1 MISLK
6 FYVIIKGSTEKMC
19 CPTFFERNFDM
30 KRIIA
35 LLLCLGML
43 AFAAS
48 GCGGSQKSTTATG
61 DEARSLNAS
70 DYENNLGGLC
80 NYLSALGYINAN
92 SKNEGVTYSRMR
104 GTIIGASLD
113 SADSDYSGKRFTA
126 KKTGDTVIELYEFDL
141 NKLNDTAK
149 SVIDSVKNDGTFE
162 NAMGETVEDV
172 YLSENGKFLMIY
184 SDKSSDKKNEDH
196 IETKNKV
203 IKAFK
208 EFHAND

>member
-1 MISLK
+1 MRQIEWSDNMVNARPVRLGKTERMSFSHTDEIIEMPNLIEIQKDSYDWFLVEGLK
-6 FYVIIKGSTEKMC
+6 EV
-19 CPTFFERNFDM
+19 FDDV
-30 KRIIA
+30 
-35 LLLCLGML
+35 
-43 AFAAS
+43 S
-48 GCGGSQKSTTATG
+48 G
-61 DEARSLNAS
+61 
-70 DYENNLGGLC
+70 
-80 NYLSALGYINAN
+80 I
-92 SKNEGVTYSRMR
+92 
-104 GTIIGASLD
+104 
-113 SADSDYSGKRFTA
+113 SDYSGKRFTA

-184 SDKSSDKKNEDH
+184 SDKSSDKKSEDH

>member
-1 MISLK
+1 
-6 FYVIIKGSTEKMC
+6 
-19 CPTFFERNFDM
+19 
-30 KRIIA
+30 
-35 LLLCLGML
+35 
-43 AFAAS
+43 
-48 GCGGSQKSTTATG
+48 
-61 DEARSLNAS
+61 
-70 DYENNLGGLC
+70 
-80 NYLSALGYINAN
+80 
-92 SKNEGVTYSRMR
+92 MR

-184 SDKSSDKKNEDH
+184 SDKSSDKKSEDH